1 MMQPKTSAIII
12 TIGDELLIGQ
22 VIDTNSA
29 WMARAL
35 NEIGLSVTKRIA
47 VGDNQASIRE
57 VFDQSLIEADV
68 VLVTGGLGPT
78 ADDITKPLLCNY
90 FESTL
95 VSHEPTLDHIRHL
108 FDHVHKRPLTE
119 RNIQQA
125 QVPACCT
132 PLFNAMGTAPGMWFE
147 KNGKILISLPGV
159 PIEMQF
165 LMTEE
170 VIPRLQKRFQNH
182 SIEHR
187 TLITHGIGESAL
199 ADLLEPFET
208 QLPASIKLAYLP
220 NHGFVRL
227 RLTQHHSAQPDT
239 LSIEDVFDTLKK
251 IVADHLIWD
260 RDETMDQ
267 IIFGLL
273 QAQHKTMATA
283 ESCSGGYIA
292 HLLTRNPG
300 ISSVYKGSVIAYA
313 YDVKTRSLGV
323 PEQILQTHGAVSEE
337 TVHHML
343 LGVLD
348 ETGADVGIAVSG
360 IMGPD
365 GGTPEKPVGTVC
377 IAVGDR
383 HHPILKTYRF
393 RFNREKN
400 IHLTALYALN
410 LLRSFLAT
418 AVS

>member
-29 WMARAL
+29 WMARTL
-35 NEIGLSVTKRIA
+35 NDIGISVSKRMA
-47 VGDNQASIRE
+47 VGDNKAAIKQA
-57 VFDQSLIEADV
+57 FDQSLDEAEL

-78 ADDITKPLLCNY
+78 ADDITKPLLCDY
-90 FESTL
+90 FESSL
-95 VSHEPTLDHIRHL
+95 VPHQPTLDHIRHL
-108 FDHVHKRPLTE
+108 FENVHKRPLTE

-125 QVPACCT
+125 NIPACCT

-159 PIEMQF
+159 PVEMQY

-170 VIPRLQKRFQNH
+170 VIPRLEKQFHHH
-182 SIEHR
+182 SIVHR

-199 ADLLEPFET
+199 ADLLEPFEG
-208 QLPASIKLAYLP
+208 QLSPSIKLAYLP

-227 RLTQHHSAQPDT
+227 RLTQQIQKEADVSP
-239 LSIEDVFDTLKK
+239 IEDAFHSLKK

-323 PEQILQTHGAVSEE
+323 PEHILQTHGAVSEE

-360 IMGPD
+360 IMGPE

-377 IAVGDR
+377 MAVGNR
-383 HHPILKTYRF
+383 HNPIIKTYRF

-410 LLRSFLAT
+410 LLRSFLT
-418 AVS
+418 SAVT

>member
-1 MMQPKTSAIII
+1 MQNTTSAIII

-29 WMARAL
+29 WIARAL
-35 NEIGLSVTKRIA
+35 NDIGIYVRKRIA
-47 VGDNQASIRE
+47 VGDNKVAIQQA
-57 VFDQSLIEADV
+57 FDQSLSEAGI

-78 ADDITKPLLCNY
+78 ADDITKPLLCEY
-90 FESTL
+90 FESSL
-95 VSHEPTLDHIRHL
+95 VTHQPTLDHIRHL
-108 FDHVHKRPLTE
+108 FENVHKRPLTE

-125 QVPACCT
+125 AVPACCT

-147 KNGKILISLPGV
+147 KSSKILISLPGV
-159 PIEMQF
+159 PIEMQH
-165 LMTEE
+165 LMTEQ
-170 VIPRLQKRFQNH
+170 VIPRLREQCQHQF
-182 SIEHR
+182 IEHR

-199 ADLLEPFET
+199 ADILVPFET
-208 QLPASIKLAYLP
+208 QLPSSIKLAYLP

-227 RLTQHHSAQPDT
+227 RLTQQSTEQPDVE
-239 LSIEDVFDTLKK
+239 LIEKTFGQLKK
-251 IVADHLIWD
+251 IVADYLIWD
-260 RDETMDQ
+260 RDEPLDQ

-273 QAQHKTMATA
+273 QTQNKTIATA

-323 PEQILQTHGAVSEE
+323 PEQILQSYGAVSEE

-343 LGVLD
+343 LGILD
-348 ETGADVGIAVSG
+348 EVQADVGIAVSG
-360 IMGPD
+360 IMGPE
-365 GGTPEKPVGTVC
+365 GGTPDKPVGTVC
-377 IAVGDR
+377 IAAGDR
-383 HHPILKTYRF
+383 HNPIIKTYRF

-400 IHLTALYALN
+400 IQLTALYALN
-410 LLRSFLAT
+410 LLRSFLT
-418 AVS
+418 SSVS